1 MLHGSKAG
9 NKSLGPGWKRIS
21 LVASHIQ
28 YCFLLK
34 WKKLELFGLY
44 ARWSLASAIFTV
56 SIKQVKQSAP
66 FLVITLWQ
74 LT

>member
-1 MLHGSKAG
+1 MEADKPRCIPHSILVSSEVEEA
-9 NKSLGPGWKRIS
+9 RIVWIIRT
-21 LVASHIQ
+21 L
-28 YCFLLK
+28 
-34 WKKLELFGLY
+34 
-44 ARWSLASAIFTV
+44 WSLASAIFTV